1 MKQFFK
7 IKVVPRFFALCG
19 EELFLFK
26 NSGGDRLLSGL
37 KSLDVLSLLLVAA
50 GSIMVYG
57 VNSIFKLFKIKSSN
71 NKILV
76 FKLIGLVIA
85 GVGFLRIFDVI

>member
-1 MKQFFK
+1 M
-7 IKVVPRFFALCG
+7 VPRFFALCG

-26 NSGGDRLLSGL
+26 SSGGDKLLSGL
-37 KSLDVLSLLLVAA
+37 KSLDALSLLLVAA

-57 VNSIFKLFKIKSSN
+57 VNFIFKLFNIKSN
-71 NKILV
+71 NTKILA

-85 GVGFLRIFDVI
+85 GVGFLRIFNVI